1 MFGRDDPRTRWLRPR
16 SPVMDHHQ
24 RRMWVP
30 RPPLVPRVALLVVL
44 VVIALLAVVVT
55 TGAVGAQGTLEPD
68 PERHAAACP
77 DASVVWED
85 TTTGT
90 LETDLFEVSTQ
101 QFVVTHEMLDLE
113 VGDGMGPFLVSVE
126 DEQGR
131 EVSSGPTSGPR
142 PGGPLMEELHPNMG
156 RYVVDAAPGSYRLGV
171 DPGGWGKRYAVTVEE
186 CGVPEV

>member
-1 MFGRDDPRTRWLRPR
+1 MFGRDDPRTRWLRHR
-16 SPVMDHHQ
+16 STVMDHHQ

-90 LETDLFEVSTQ
+90 LETDLFETNTNR
-101 QFVVTHEMLDLE
+101 FVISYARLDLE
-113 VGDGMGPFLVSVE
+113 KGDRMTPSFATVQ

-131 EVSSGPTSGPR
+131 DVSSGKIPGPT
-142 PGGPLMEELHPNMG
+142 PGGPLMEHVKPNEG
-156 RYVVDAAPGSYRLGV
+156 RYVVDAVPGSYQISI
-171 DPGGWGKRYAVTVEE
+171 DPGAWTKGYAVKIEE
-186 CGVPEV
+186 CGTA